1 VEVKHK
7 TYNGF
12 TVSIEEVN
20 IESYRD
26 FNSSFMLDSYEKDI
40 NDIYKNLVFLKEN
53 KDFWFYNIMVKSKY
67 LSYIDDNISS
77 YALSTRQLGAT
88 VELNPNNTTVNEF
101 EKLVASLIP
110 DTRFDLRWA
119 DTYPGLD
126 TCKILLRIYGIEDG
140 YFNKYNVSTNNQ
152 DNIVDNLSDEILAY
166 TAATM
171 LTQLSDILK
180 KYIPIAWELQIENI
194 TQ

>member
-1 VEVKHK
+1 MEVKHK

-12 TVSIEEVN
+12 TVSIEEAN

-26 FNSSFMLDSYEKDI
+26 FNSSFISDLYEKDI
-40 NDIYKNLVFLKEN
+40 NDIYKNIVFLKEN
-53 KDFWFYNIMVKSKY
+53 KDFWFYNIIVKSKY
-67 LSYIDDNISS
+67 LSYIDENISS
-77 YALSTRQLGAT
+77 YALSTKQLGAT
-88 VELNPNNTTVNEF
+88 VELNPNNTTVDEF

-110 DTRFDLRWA
+110 NTRFDLLWA
-119 DTYPGLD
+119 DTYPGRD

-140 YFNKYNVSTNNQ
+140 YFNKDNVSTNNQ
-152 DNIVDNLSDEILAY
+152 ENIVDDLSDDILAY
-166 TAATM
+166 TAATR